1 MATVSHLIHS
11 QTAGLHGDW
20 RLDGWMR
27 VVIFQSEVF
36 KLEGEQVFH
45 IGVNAH
51 MRQGTWRTRQ
61 LLFDLLHMV
70 AVNMRVAQGVHKVTQ
85 LQITYLRHHHG
96 QQGIRRDIEWHAEKI
111 LTTMNVFITY
121 TYQYQLIRL
130 SLYKIY
136 KNCTKHRLL

>member
-1 MATVSHLIHS
+1 MATVSHLINR

-45 IGVNAH
+45 SGVDAH
-51 MRQGTWRTRQ
+51 MRQCTWRTRQ
-61 LLFDLLHMV
+61 LLFNLFHMV
-70 AVNMRVAQGVHKVTQ
+70 AINMRIAQGVHKVPQ

-96 QQGIRRDIEWHAEKI
+96 Q
-111 LTTMNVFITY
+111 
-121 TYQYQLIRL
+121 
-130 SLYKIY
+130 
-136 KNCTKHRLL
+136 